1 MTKDNSTG
9 KNKEFYDLGKKMFDR
24 LNPTKEDEAFETIDK
39 QQQQIELMS
48 VAQREAQEFIVDHA
62 EQLGVMT
69 LRKAFEMGY
78 RFGYSDAVMRSK
90 NATHKP

>member
-1 MTKDNSTG
+1 MT
-9 KNKEFYDLGKKMFDR
+9 
-24 LNPTKEDEAFETIDK
+24 EDEAFETLAK

-48 VAQREAQEFIVDHA
+48 VAQREAQEFIEDHA
-62 EQLGVMT
+62 DQLGIMT

-90 NATHKP
+90 NAKHQP

>member
-1 MTKDNSTG
+1 MT
-9 KNKEFYDLGKKMFDR
+9 
-24 LNPTKEDEAFETIDK
+24 EDEAFETLDK
-39 QQQQIELMS
+39 QQQQNELLA
-48 VAQREAQEFIVDHA
+48 VAQREAQEFIEDHA

-90 NATHKP
+90 NAAQKP

>member
-48 VAQREAQEFIVDHA
+48 VAQREAQEFIEDHA

>member
-24 LNPTKEDEAFETIDK
+24 LNPTKEDEAFEIIDK

-48 VAQREAQEFIVDHA
+48 VAQREAQEFIEDHA

>member
-1 MTKDNSTG
+1 MT
-9 KNKEFYDLGKKMFDR
+9 
-24 LNPTKEDEAFETIDK
+24 EDEAFETIDK

-48 VAQREAQEFIVDHA
+48 VAQREAQEFIEDHA